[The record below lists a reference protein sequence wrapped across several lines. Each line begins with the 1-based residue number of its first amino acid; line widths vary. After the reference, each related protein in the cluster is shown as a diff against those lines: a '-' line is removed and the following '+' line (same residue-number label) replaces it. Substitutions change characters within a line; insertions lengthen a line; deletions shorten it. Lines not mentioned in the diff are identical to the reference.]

1 MSFKIVVYL
10 SIIIGF
16 FGTFIVL
23 FRLYKDYIHQYIID
37 IFSDYYDDK
46 SLTDEERYRDY
57 LKKKQKEIIKN
68 QLVSKNL
75 MELSYK
81 DNVKIVEVIEPIG
94 KWTKFVI
101 SEKLRRL
108 VGMRFNNKNQSGFWQ
123 MLIRM
128 QGLAQGRYKG
138 RSR

>member
-16 FGTFIVL
+16 FGAFIVL